1 LYDGK
6 IKGKVC
12 LVTGASRGIGAAIA
26 RALAYQGA
34 NVAINYCSS
43 RKEAISLKN
52 ELILSGVK
60 AIAIKADVG
69 NKIEV
74 DKMFDIIEDELG
86 KVNIL
91 VNNAG
96 ISLRALVTET
106 TEEQWERVINTNLKG
121 AFLCSRRALPAMI
134 TNKAGRI
141 INISSV
147 WGLYGA
153 SYEAIYAT
161 AKGGLISFS
170 QSLAREVGPSGITVN
185 AIAPG
190 AIDTEMLSQEL
201 DTDEMNSLI
210 EEIPVGRLGKSEE
223 VAAACIYLASDTSSY
238 INGQVLRLDGG
249 WKA

>member
-69 NKIEV
+69 NIIEV
-74 DKMFDIIEDELG
+74 DKMFDIIEAELG